1 MEHVNLVDSAR
12 RKNHDTY
19 LELVG
24 MGVTGLDEKDEG
36 GTASYED
43 GKPE

>member
-1 MEHVNLVDSAR
+1 M
-12 RKNHDTY
+12 KNNDTY

-24 MGVTGLDEKDEG
+24 MGVTGQDEKDEWE
-36 GTASYED
+36 TASYED